1 MRYIYDWLKKR
12 HGRVFYGFIISYI
25 MVIFIPII
33 IGGCA
38 WFVLMNNFS
47 TEVEKIHQ
55 AVLRQ
60 VQITVDE
67 QLSGVERMSQQIS
80 INPYVQQLLQANP
93 PVNAQINYHMKDITS
108 DIANTKAVN
117 HLIIDDCYIY
127 FQNAQI
133 ILNSSS
139 KLSPGMFYGYV
150 TSYKGIEYEAWKENI
165 LNSGERLM
173 YLQETV
179 MTQSLDYD
187 SVIISRLIE
196 SGRRNRGRLVIH
208 LKKDYLSSVIG
219 GIDEINRSVVCI
231 TDSDGQLLFANT
243 EENKDILKLYSSTE
257 DTVFYNNESWS
268 VETTDSQSLIPG
280 LRYVIFTPESELMI
294 KVNRMRNNILLAV
307 VLIVLFGGIFI
318 VFFAKR
324 NYEPIKNLIV
334 NLERLNSKKNVE
346 GGEYSYIMESLRSI
360 QEEKNEMLET
370 IGVQSEIVRERFFIE
385 VLKGNTEDT
394 VLGSGFDIFGLDDEA
409 YFQVIVISDRVKKLS
424 GEDYECVKIAAS
436 QFADIRCARIEEK
449 IALIV
454 SFDDYNYVNEIGIEL
469 AQKIHRKLN
478 MLGHDNISI
487 GIGGVQSGYMNICV
501 SYRQAKIA
509 AERTDNADNSG
520 ILNYHDIK
528 FENRNGFY
536 YPIEIEARIL
546 NYIKNTEVE
555 AAKRLM
561 LEIID
566 KNLDKGDFCDDMQTL
581 FVYDI
586 IATVGRIISEI
597 TEDGTAGFNHA
608 DYCKRMMAAKG
619 FAEFSAILDEFFAE
633 LEACCEGRKIR
644 HSEGLKNRI
653 TGYIEEHYNQTSFS
667 LSGMAEYFNITPS
680 YLSRYFKECFG
691 ENFNSYVSRYKI
703 EKAKQ
708 MLSDTNYAIKEIS
721 ALVGYWDVNNFIKTF
736 KRIEGVTPGQYR
748 SNRAGML

>member
-12 HGRVFYGFIISYI
+12 HGKAFYGFIISYI

-33 IGGCA
+33 IGGCT

-55 AVLRQ
+55 AVLKQ
-60 VQITVDE
+60 VQISVDE

-80 INPYVQQLLQANP
+80 INPYVQQLLAANP
-93 PVNAQINYHMKDITS
+93 PVNTQISYHMQDITS
-108 DIANTKAVN
+108 DIANAKAVN

-127 FQNAQI
+127 FQNSQI
-133 ILNSSS
+133 ILNSSA
-139 KLSPGMFYGYV
+139 KFSPEIFYGYV
-150 TSYKGIEYEAWKENI
+150 NSYKDTSYEEWKSNI
-165 LNSGERLM
+165 LGSEESML

-179 MTQSLDYD
+179 LTQSLDYD
-187 SVIISRLIE
+187 SVIISRRIE

-219 GIDEINRSVVCI
+219 DIDEINRSVVCI
-231 TDSDGQLLFANT
+231 TDSDGQLLFTNT
-243 EENKDILKLYSSTE
+243 EDKKDILRLYSSE
-257 DTVFYNNESWS
+257 NDTVFYNNESWS
-268 VETTDSQSLIPG
+268 VETTESQSLIPG
-280 LRYVIFTPESELMI
+280 LRYVIFTPESELMV
-294 KVNRMRNNILLAV
+294 KVNRMRNSIFLAV
-307 VLIVLFGGIFI
+307 VLIALFGGIFI

-324 NYEPIKNLIV
+324 NYEPIKNLIT
-334 NLERLNSKKNVE
+334 NLERLNSKKNIE

-370 IGVQSEIVRERFFIE
+370 IGVQSEMVRERFYVE
-385 VLKGNTEDT
+385 VLKGNTEDAA
-394 VLGSGFDIFGLDDEA
+394 LGSEFDIFGLDDEA
-409 YFQVIVISDRVKKLS
+409 YFQVIAISDRAKKLS
-424 GEDYECVKIAAS
+424 VEDFGCVKIAAS
-436 QFADIRCARIEEK
+436 QLADIRCARIEDK

-454 SFDDYNYVNEIGIEL
+454 SLDDYNYVNEIGTEL
-469 AQKIHRKLN
+469 AQRILRKLD
-478 MLGHDNISI
+478 MLGHNNITI
-487 GIGGVQSGYMNICV
+487 GIGNVQSGYMNICV

-509 AERTDNADNSG
+509 AERLAAENTGG

-528 FENRNGFY
+528 FENRDGFY
-536 YPIEIEARIL
+536 YPIEIEARII
-546 NYIKNTEVE
+546 NYIRNTEVE

-561 LEIID
+561 YEIID
-566 KNLDKGDFCDDMQTL
+566 KNLNRGDFCDDMQTL

-597 TEDGTAGFNHA
+597 TDDGIVELNNA
-608 DYCKRMMAAKG
+608 DYCRQMMAAKN
-619 FAEFSAILDEFFAE
+619 FAELSAMLDEFFGE
-633 LEACCEGRKIR
+633 LENCCEGRKIR

-653 TGYIEEHYNQTSFS
+653 TGYIDEHYNSTSFS
-667 LSGMAEYFNITPS
+667 LSGMAEHFNITPS

-691 ENFNSYVSRYKI
+691 ETFNSYVSRYKI

-708 MLSDTNYAIKEIS
+708 MLSETNYAIKEIS

-736 KRIEGVTPGQYR
+736 KRMEGVTPGQYR
-748 SNRAGML
+748 SNRAGKL